1 MSPTFRKT
9 ALPPSFTLNA
19 MSVALLAIAAGAASA
34 DPIPQNLGTGLA
46 HLATRQYIMATPR
59 SPLARQAAATNG
71 SGIGVADTTAYVI
84 RDGASRVL
92 VNIVVNGRYSCD
104 QVRAAV
110 SAVPG
115 MASPQKTARW

>member
-1 MSPTFRKT
+1 
-9 ALPPSFTLNA
+9 
-19 MSVALLAIAAGAASA
+19 
-34 DPIPQNLGTGLA
+34 
-46 HLATRQYIMATPR
+46 MATPR

-71 SGIGVADTTAYVI
+71 SGIAVADTTAYVI

>member
-1 MSPTFRKT
+1 MSPTSRMT
-9 ALPPSFTLNA
+9 AMPPSSTLKA
-19 MSVALLAIAAGAASA
+19 MSAALLAMAAGAAGA
-34 DPIPQNLGTGLA
+34 GPIPQNLGTGLA
-46 HLATRQYIMATPR
+46 DLATRQHILANPR
-59 SPLARQAAATNG
+59 SPLARQAAATKG
-71 SGIGVADTTAYVI
+71 SGIAVADTTAYVV